1 MYKKFF
7 VAAVMTLI
15 ITYGLFLSSGYKGD
29 QQRDIIPNLR
39 NCFQNEQ
46 EYIDFIKNEVVFEN
60 LSFKFITIKKGD
72 NFWKLAKEYR
82 VNIDTLIGVNI
93 FWEDLRARTNQ
104 VVIVPSG
111 EGTIEFIYDLGQ
123 IEKLAENHNVD
134 VKDIEI
140 QKLPFLYS
148 LYYKL
153 ISERKPVAVFV
164 RDAKPCADNMTAKL
178 AGKYQ
183 QRELFRS
190 PLGGRLSSF
199 FGNRKHPIFNN
210 TRFHNGLDIAAPHGT
225 LIGAAR
231 DGVVVSA
238 GWNGG
243 YGKAVTID
251 HGDGYKTLYG
261 HMSVVYGRPGQK
273 VKAGKIIGRVGS
285 TGLSTGPHLH
295 FTLWHNSRLLN
306 PMDILW

>member
-1 MYKKFF
+1 MYRKII
-7 VAAVMTLI
+7 VAVVMTI
-15 ITYGLFLSSGYKGD
+15 MTIYGTYLSAGYNNVS
-29 QQRDIIPNLR
+29 QRDIILNQR
-39 NCFQNEQ
+39 SYFQSEE
-46 EYIDFIKNEVVFEN
+46 EYVDFVKNGVVFEKIS
-60 LSFKFITIKKGD
+60 LKFVTVKPGN
-72 NFWKLAKEYR
+72 NFWKIARENG
-82 VNIDTLIGVNI
+82 VNIDTLIGANL
-93 FWEDLRARTNQ
+93 FWEDLRARTGQ
-104 VVIVPSG
+104 VVIVPSESG
-111 EGTIEFIYDLGQ
+111 IIGFINDLGQ
-123 IEKLAENHNVD
+123 MERLAENHNVD
-134 VKDIEI
+134 IKDIEI
-140 QKLPFLYS
+140 QKLPFLYP
-148 LYYKL
+148 LYYKFMTD
-153 ISERKPVAVFV
+153 RKPVAVFIK
-164 RDAKPCADNMTAKL
+164 DAKPSAVNMTAKL
-178 AGKYQ
+178 AGKYK

-199 FGNRKHPIFNN
+199 FGNRRHPIFNN

-261 HMSVVYGRPGQK
+261 HMSVIYAKPGQK

-295 FTLWHNSRLLN
+295 FTLWHNGRLLN

>member
-1 MYKKFF
+1 MCKKISI
-7 VAAVMTLI
+7 AAVITLFI
-15 ITYGLFLSSGYKGD
+15 ATGLFFSFVNKNNE
-29 QQRDIIPNLR
+29 QRDIILNAR
-39 NCFQNEQ
+39 SCFQDEN
-46 EYIDFIKNEVVFEN
+46 EYIEHIKNNVVFEN
-60 LSFKFITIKKGD
+60 LSFKIVTVKPGS
-72 NFWKLAKEYR
+72 NFWKIAKEHE
-82 VNIDTLIGVNI
+82 VNIDTLIGANI
-93 FWEDLRARTNQ
+93 FWEDLMARTNQ
-104 VVIVPSG
+104 HVVVPSETG
-111 EGTIEFIYDLGQ
+111 SVEFINDFEQL
-123 IEKLAENHNVD
+123 EALAEKHQVD
-134 VKDIEI
+134 ISEFEI
-140 QKLPFLYS
+140 QKLPPLYW
-148 LYYKL
+148 LYCKFMKN
-153 ISERKPVAVFV
+153 RKPVAVFI
-164 RDAKPCADNMTAKL
+164 RDAKPCIGSMTAKL
-178 AGKYQ
+178 AGKFR

-231 DGVVVSA
+231 DGVVISS

-261 HMSVVYGRPGQK
+261 HMSVIYAKPGQS

-295 FTLWHNSRLLN
+295 FTLWKNGKLLN